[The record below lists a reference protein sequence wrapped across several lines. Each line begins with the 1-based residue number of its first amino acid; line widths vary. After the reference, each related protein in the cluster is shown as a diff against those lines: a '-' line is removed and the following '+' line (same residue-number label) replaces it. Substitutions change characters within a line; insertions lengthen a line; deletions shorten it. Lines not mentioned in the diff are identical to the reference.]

1 MNDLQKATSAAIV
14 NIFETGRALG
24 NYGAIAVL
32 TGDSGHLSYGRSQ
45 TTLGSGSL
53 CKLLTQYCDSPNAQF
68 GQQFKTFLPR
78 FEKKDFSLD
87 TDVTLRLLLER
98 AGSDPAIVHRPDLI
112 ATHAM
117 RACF

>member
-32 TGDSGHLSYGRSQ
+32 KGDRGHLSYGRSQ

-53 CKLLTQYCDSPNAQF
+53 CKLLTQSCDLPNAQ
-68 GQQFKTFLPR
+68 LA
-78 FEKKDFSLD
+78 SNWN
-87 TDVTLRLLLER
+87 LL
-98 AGSDPAIVHRPDLI
+98 AAV
-112 ATHAM
+112 
-117 RACF
+117 